1 MKLPKALFTFRN
13 KPSILEF
20 RLCLGLLLLLALSW
34 PYLATAHGSGTLRL
48 ANVAAGPYHLSAW
61 SAPEPARV
69 GDFHISVAVDEPKA
83 GNSSAASSPSTLA
96 VQVAMTSIAQRSG
109 NLRQQATLQTTFFQS
124 YYESYFTIPATGRW
138 QVTVNVTGSA
148 GAGAAQF
155 TLDVLP
161 AQRINWE
168 LVFWC
173 VTALF
178 ALILVGRVIRETG
191 ETAV

>member
-1 MKLPKALFTFRN
+1 MKLLNALLAFRN
-13 KPSILEF
+13 KPSIPEF
-20 RLCLGLLLLLALSW
+20 RLCLGLLLLLASSW
-34 PYLATAHGSGTLRL
+34 PYLATAHSAGTLRL

-61 SAPEPARV
+61 SAPEPPRV
-69 GDFHISVAVDEPKA
+69 GDFHLSVAVDEPK
-83 GNSSAASSPSTLA
+83 GENSSAASQPSKLDVQITMTA
-96 VQVAMTSIAQRSG
+96 VAQRRD
-109 NLRQQATLQTTFFQS
+109 NLIQQATLQTTFFQS

-155 TLDVLP
+155 AFDALP

-173 VTALF
+173 VTALI
-178 ALILVGRVIRETG
+178 ALILVGRVVREPG

>member
-1 MKLPKALFTFRN
+1 MKLPNALLTFSN
-13 KPSILEF
+13 KPSIFEF
-20 RLCLGLLLLLALSW
+20 RLCLGLLLLLAISW
-34 PYLATAHGSGTLRL
+34 PYLATAHSAGTLRL

-61 SAPEPARV
+61 SAPEPPRV
-69 GDFHISVAVDEPKA
+69 GDFHISVAVDEPK
-83 GNSSAASSPSTLA
+83 GENTSAASPSTPA
-96 VQVAMTSIAQRSG
+96 VQITMTAITQRRD
-109 NLRQQATLQTTFFQS
+109 NLIQQATLQTTFFQS

-148 GAGAAQF
+148 GAGVAQF
-155 TLDVLP
+155 AFDVLP
-161 AQRINWE
+161 PQRINWE

-173 VTALF
+173 VTALI